1 MPSTAAQTSTGANV
15 RGSALFIVGNW
26 EYFGIFDR
34 TGIQSM
40 IDPYS
45 AAATL
50 ETTMYMWMRTDSKI
64 LLPEAFAAIY
74 SPNAS

>member
-1 MPSTAAQTSTGANV
+1 MV
-15 RGSALFIVGNW
+15 
-26 EYFGIFDR
+26 
-34 TGIQSM
+34 
-40 IDPYS
+40 DPYS

-64 LLPEAFAAIY
+64 IDPAAFAAIY